1 MATREELIIS
11 EIKSNPGIRYR
22 ELMKQIGVTN
32 GVMSYYLQKLE
43 QSESVWVERT
53 PRVTRFYSSD
63 LSEDEA
69 KLVKRLR
76 QATPKK
82 ILIALVEN
90 EQLTFQE
97 LVAKISKSPSTT
109 SFYLSQLVEE
119 NIINTSKANFVKVY
133 FNVERK
139 RIANLIEEYHP
150 DIIEQASD
158 NLSDIMS
165 SL

>member
-1 MATREELIIS
+1 MASREELIIS
-11 EIKSNPGIRYR
+11 EIKTNPGIRYR

-32 GVMSYYLQKLE
+32 GVMSYYLRKLE
-43 QSESVWVERT
+43 QSESVWAERP
-53 PRVTRFYSSD
+53 PRVARFYTSD
-63 LSEDEA
+63 LSADEA

-76 QATPKK
+76 QETPKK
-82 ILIALVEN
+82 ILVALIQN
-90 EQLTFQE
+90 DQLTFKE
-97 LVAKISKSPSTT
+97 LTAKICKSPATT
-109 SFYLSQLVEE
+109 SFYLSQLVKD
-119 NIINTSKANFVKVY
+119 NIVATSKSDFVKVY

-158 NLSDIMS
+158 NLSDIIS

>member
-1 MATREELIIS
+1 MATREEMIFS
-11 EIKSNPGIRYR
+11 EIKNNPGIRFR
-22 ELMKQIGVTN
+22 ELMKKVGITN
-32 GVMSYYLQKLE
+32 GVMSHYLRKLE
-43 QSESVWVERT
+43 ENESVWIERT

-76 QATPKK
+76 QETPKK
-82 ILIALVEN
+82 ILVALVQN
-90 EQLTFQE
+90 DQLTFKE
-97 LVAKISKSPSTT
+97 LTAKICKSPATT
-109 SFYLSQLVEE
+109 SFYLSQLVKD
-119 NIINTSKANFVKVY
+119 NIVATSKSDFVKVY

-139 RIANLIEEYHP
+139 RIANIIEEYHP

-158 NLSDIMS
+158 NFADIIS

>member
-32 GVMSYYLQKLE
+32 GVMSYYLRKLE
-43 QSESVWVERT
+43 KSEFVWVERT

-76 QATPKK
+76 QETPKR
-82 ILIALVEN
+82 ILVSLVEN
-90 EQLTFQE
+90 NTLTFQE
-97 LVAKISKSPSTT
+97 LVQNIRKAPSTT
-109 SFYLSQLVEE
+109 SFYLKQLVSD
-119 NIINTSKANFVKVY
+119 NIIATSRSDFKTVY
-133 FNVERK
+133 SVSEKK
-139 RIANLIEEYHP
+139 RIANLIEEYYP

-158 NLSDIMS
+158 NLSDIIE

>member
-1 MATREELIIS
+1 MASREELIIS

-32 GVMSYYLQKLE
+32 GVMSYYLRKLE
-43 QSESVWVERT
+43 KSEFVWVERT
-53 PRVTRFYSSD
+53 PRVTRFYSYD

-76 QATPKK
+76 QETPKK
-82 ILIALVEN
+82 ILVALVQN
-90 EQLTFQE
+90 DQLTFKE
-97 LVAKISKSPSTT
+97 LTAKICKSPATT
-109 SFYLSQLVEE
+109 SFYLSQLVKD
-119 NIINTSKANFVKVY
+119 NIVATSKSDFVKVY

-139 RIANLIEEYHP
+139 RIANIIEEYHP

-158 NLSDIMS
+158 NFADIIS

>member
-1 MATREELIIS
+1 MASREKLIIS
-11 EIKSNPGIRYR
+11 EIKTNPGIRYR
-22 ELMKQIGVTN
+22 ELMKQIGITN
-32 GVMSYYLQKLE
+32 GVMSYYLRKLE
-43 QSESVWVERT
+43 QNESVWVERT
-53 PRVTRFYSSD
+53 PRVTRFYSYD

-76 QATPKK
+76 QETPKK
-82 ILIALVEN
+82 ILVALVQN
-90 EQLTFQE
+90 DQLTFKE
-97 LVAKISKSPSTT
+97 LTAKICKSPATT
-109 SFYLSQLVEE
+109 SFYLSQLVKD
-119 NIINTSKANFVKVY
+119 NIVATSKSDFVKVY

-158 NLSDIMS
+158 NLSDIIS

>member
-1 MATREELIIS
+1 MASREELIIS
-11 EIKSNPGIRYR
+11 EIKTNPGIRYR
-22 ELMKQIGVTN
+22 ELMKKVGITN
-32 GVMSYYLQKLE
+32 GVMSHYLRKLE
-43 QSESVWVERT
+43 ENESVWIERT

-76 QATPKK
+76 QETPKK
-82 ILIALVEN
+82 ILVALVQN
-90 EQLTFQE
+90 DQLTFKE
-97 LVAKISKSPSTT
+97 LTAKICKSPATT
-109 SFYLSQLVEE
+109 SFYLSQLVKD
-119 NIINTSKANFVKVY
+119 NIVATSKSDFVKVY

-139 RIANLIEEYHP
+139 RIANIIEEYHP

-158 NLSDIMS
+158 NFADIIS

>member
-1 MATREELIIS
+1 MISREEMIFS
-11 EIKSNPGIRYR
+11 EIKKNPGIRFR
-22 ELMKQIGVTN
+22 ELMKHIGITN
-32 GVMSYYLQKLE
+32 GVMSYYLRKLE
-43 QSESVWVERT
+43 QNESVWVERT
-53 PRVTRFYSSD
+53 PRVARFYTSD
-63 LSEDEA
+63 LSADEA

-76 QATPKK
+76 QETPKK

-119 NIINTSKANFVKVY
+119 NIINTSKSDFVKVY
-133 FNVERK
+133 FNAERK
-139 RIANLIEEYHP
+139 RVANLIEEYHP

-158 NLSDIMS
+158 NLSDIIS

>member
-1 MATREELIIS
+1 MASREEMIFS
-11 EIKSNPGIRYR
+11 EIKSNPGIRFR
-22 ELMKQIGVTN
+22 ELMKQVGITN

-53 PRVTRFYSSD
+53 PRVARFYSSD

-76 QATPKK
+76 QETPKK
-82 ILIALVEN
+82 ILIALIEN

-97 LVAKISKSPSTT
+97 LVAKVCKSPSTT

-158 NLSDIMS
+158 NLSDIIS

>member
-1 MATREELIIS
+1 MASREELIIS
-11 EIKSNPGIRYR
+11 EIKTNPGIRYR

-32 GVMSYYLQKLE
+32 GVMSYYLRKLE
-43 QSESVWVERT
+43 QSESVWAERT
-53 PRVTRFYSSD
+53 PRVARFYTSD
-63 LSEDEA
+63 LSADEA

-76 QATPKK
+76 QETPKK
-82 ILIALVEN
+82 ILVALVQN
-90 EQLTFQE
+90 DQLTFKE
-97 LVAKISKSPSTT
+97 LTAKICKSPATT
-109 SFYLSQLVEE
+109 SFYLSQLVKD
-119 NIINTSKANFVKVY
+119 NIVATSKSDFVKVY

-158 NLSDIMS
+158 NLSDIIS

>member
-1 MATREELIIS
+1 MVSREELIIY
-11 EIKSNPGIRYR
+11 EIKSNPGIRFR

-43 QSESVWVERT
+43 QSESVWAERT
-53 PRVTRFYSSD
+53 PRVARFYTSD
-63 LSEDEA
+63 LSADEA

-76 QATPKK
+76 QETPKK
-82 ILIALVEN
+82 ILVALVEN
-90 EQLTFQE
+90 EQLTFKE
-97 LVAKISKSPSTT
+97 LTAKICKSPATT
-109 SFYLSQLVEE
+109 SFYLSQLVKD
-119 NIINTSKANFVKVY
+119 NIVATSKSDFVKVY

-139 RIANLIEEYHP
+139 RIANIIEEYHP

-158 NLSDIMS
+158 NFADIIS

>member
-1 MATREELIIS
+1 MASREELIIS
-11 EIKSNPGIRYR
+11 EIKTNPGIRYR

-32 GVMSYYLQKLE
+32 GVMSYYLRKLE
-43 QSESVWVERT
+43 QSESVWIERT

-69 KLVKRLR
+69 NLVKRLR
-76 QATPKK
+76 QETPKK
-82 ILIALVEN
+82 ILVALVEN

-97 LVAKISKSPSTT
+97 LVAKICKSPSTT
-109 SFYLSQLVEE
+109 SFYLSQLVRE
-119 NIINTSKANFVKVY
+119 NIISTSKSDFIKVY

-158 NLSDIMS
+158 NLSDIIS

>member
-1 MATREELIIS
+1 MASREELIIS

-32 GVMSYYLQKLE
+32 GVMSYYLRNLE
-43 QSESVWVERT
+43 QKESVWIERT

-63 LSEDEA
+63 LSEEEA

-76 QATPKK
+76 QETPKK
-82 ILIALVEN
+82 ILVALIEN
-90 EQLTFQE
+90 DQLTFQE
-97 LVAKISKSPSTT
+97 LVAKIHKSPSTT
-109 SFYLSQLVEE
+109 SFYLTQLVQE
-119 NIINTSKANFVKVY
+119 NIIATSKSDFVKVY
-133 FNVERK
+133 FNVEKK

-158 NLSDIMS
+158 NLSDIIS

>member
-32 GVMSYYLQKLE
+32 GVMSYYLRKLE
-43 QSESVWVERT
+43 QSESVWAERT
-53 PRVTRFYSSD
+53 PRVARFYTSD
-63 LSEDEA
+63 LSADEA

-76 QATPKK
+76 HETPKK
-82 ILIALVEN
+82 ILVALVEN
-90 EQLTFQE
+90 EQLTFKE
-97 LVAKISKSPSTT
+97 IVLKIAKSPSTT
-109 SFYLSQLVEE
+109 SFYLSQLVKE
-119 NIINTSKANFVKVY
+119 NIINTSKSDFIKVY

-139 RIANLIEEYHP
+139 RTANLIEEYHP

-158 NLSDIMS
+158 NLSDIIS

>member
-1 MATREELIIS
+1 MASREELIIS
-11 EIKSNPGIRYR
+11 EIKSNPGIRFR
-22 ELMKQIGVTN
+22 ELMKKVGITN
-32 GVMSYYLQKLE
+32 GVMSHYLRKLE
-43 QSESVWVERT
+43 ENESVWIERT

-76 QATPKK
+76 QETPKK
-82 ILIALVEN
+82 ILVALVQN
-90 EQLTFQE
+90 DQLTFKE
-97 LVAKISKSPSTT
+97 IVLKIAKSPSTT
-109 SFYLSQLVEE
+109 SFYLSQLVKD
-119 NIINTSKANFVKVY
+119 NIVATSKSDFVKVY

-158 NLSDIMS
+158 NLSDIIS

>member
-32 GVMSYYLQKLE
+32 GVMSYYLRKLE
-43 QSESVWVERT
+43 QNESVWVERT

-76 QATPKK
+76 QETPKK
-82 ILIALVEN
+82 ILVALVQN
-90 EQLTFQE
+90 DQLTFKE
-97 LVAKISKSPSTT
+97 LTAKICKSPATT
-109 SFYLSQLVEE
+109 SFYLSQLVKD
-119 NIINTSKANFVKVY
+119 NIVATSKSDFVKVY

-158 NLSDIMS
+158 NFADIIS

>member
-1 MATREELIIS
+1 MATREEMIFS
-11 EIKSNPGIRYR
+11 EIKKNPGIRFR
-22 ELMKQIGVTN
+22 ELMKQIGITN
-32 GVMSYYLQKLE
+32 GVMSYYLRKLE

-53 PRVTRFYSSD
+53 PRVTRFYSYD

-76 QATPKK
+76 QETPKK
-82 ILIALVEN
+82 ILVALVEN

-97 LVAKISKSPSTT
+97 LVAKICKSPSTT
-109 SFYLSQLVEE
+109 SFYLSQLVQE
-119 NIINTSKANFVKVY
+119 NIINTSKSDFVKVY
-133 FNVERK
+133 FNAERK
-139 RIANLIEEYHP
+139 RVANLIEEYHP

>member
-1 MATREELIIS
+1 MVSREEMIFS
-11 EIKSNPGIRYR
+11 EIKSNPGIRFR
-22 ELMKQIGVTN
+22 ELMKQSGISN
-32 GVMSYYLQKLE
+32 GVMSYYLRKLE

-53 PRVTRFYSSD
+53 PRVARFYTSD
-63 LSEDEA
+63 LSADEA

-119 NIINTSKANFVKVY
+119 NIINTSKSDFVKVY
-133 FNVERK
+133 FNAERK
-139 RIANLIEEYHP
+139 RVANLIEEYHP

-158 NLSDIMS
+158 NLSDIIS

>member
-1 MATREELIIS
+1 MATREEIIIS
-11 EIKSNPGIRYR
+11 EIKSNPGIRFR
-22 ELMKQIGVTN
+22 ELMKKVGITN
-32 GVMSYYLQKLE
+32 GVMSHYLRKLE
-43 QSESVWVERT
+43 ENESVWIERT

-76 QATPKK
+76 QETPKK
-82 ILIALVEN
+82 ILVALVQN
-90 EQLTFQE
+90 DQLTFKE
-97 LVAKISKSPSTT
+97 IVLKIAKSPSTT
-109 SFYLSQLVEE
+109 SFYLSQLVKD
-119 NIINTSKANFVKVY
+119 NIVATSKSDFVKVY

-139 RIANLIEEYHP
+139 RIANIIEEYHP

-158 NLSDIMS
+158 NFADIIS